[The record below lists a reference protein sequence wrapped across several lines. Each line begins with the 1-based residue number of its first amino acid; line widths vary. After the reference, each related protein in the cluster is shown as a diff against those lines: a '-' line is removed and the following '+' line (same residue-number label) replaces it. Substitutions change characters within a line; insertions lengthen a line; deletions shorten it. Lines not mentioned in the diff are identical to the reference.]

1 MVMVYF
7 DKEVMLVSCVR
18 SLTNL
23 ITLVLIMIIYI
34 SDLITMHFLLSAHQA
49 IIWFWLHQFTEDR
62 GYVNS
67 SKSIVCLKYFEIC
80 WGTGQVDENASGTQQ
95 YNSHVCHSKNNYNI
109 LIVVTFYPV
118 NQTFWKF
125 SCILFG
131 FVSTQTLNLS
141 TNKKIKNV
149 HNIPK
154 FRGNPCFSNILNIFE
169 IILFPLKFKIW
180 MLTNPDNLEGKK

>member
-67 SKSIVCLKYFEIC
+67 SKSIVCLKYFEIW
-80 WGTGQVDENASGTQQ
+80 WGTRQAYKNASGTQK
-95 YNSHVCHSKNNYNI
+95 YNSHVCADIMFMWWWWVVCKPI
-109 LIVVTFYPV
+109 LVF
-118 NQTFWKF
+118 
-125 SCILFG
+125 
-131 FVSTQTLNLS
+131 TLNLS
-141 TNKKIKNV
+141 QAEQFIVVRKVEYHHIG
-149 HNIPK
+149 
-154 FRGNPCFSNILNIFE
+154 FIF
-169 IILFPLKFKIW
+169 I
-180 MLTNPDNLEGKK
+180 